1 MVEPVTTAIKGKIAW
16 VSIDHPPVNAT
27 STSVRAGL
35 MAAVS
40 AVQGCDLA
48 VLQCI
53 GKTFIAGGDMSEFD
67 RPPEP
72 PHLPDV
78 VNAIENSET
87 PFLAL
92 LHGNVLGGGFEIAM
106 ACAYRIAKPGTRFG
120 LPEVNVG
127 LIPGAGGTLRAPR
140 LLGWDMAVNMACFG
154 SMHSA
159 EELHKLGAVDEISND
174 LTKSVEAFQRPAVVK
189 VSEQE
194 VEPLAPEQ
202 SMSIEAKIKKI
213 SRGRQSQQQ
222 NFIALQRAMEPY
234 ADAQPKERA
243 QHLELRQ
250 SSESI
255 GLRHIFFAE
264 RLAVKPSVIKGIT
277 GAEIK
282 HIAIVGGGLMGCG
295 IATSC
300 LNAGSSVNLIE
311 QNNES
316 ANFAKATVTDLL
328 QAAVK
333 RGIINS
339 EQMSARLSRFS
350 VGCDY
355 AKAASADLAIEAI
368 YENLAAK
375 QQVFKQL
382 DALVSHDA
390 LLATNTSYLD
400 PNKIFSDVSNPER
413 CLGLH
418 FFSPAHIMKLVEVV
432 QAEYTSSKSLSTVFS
447 YAKTLRKTPV
457 LSGICDGFIGNRILS
472 AYRRA
477 AEYLLADGALPQDI
491 DQAMREFGMAMGP
504 FEVQDLSGLQI
515 AESNRRRLDATRDAS
530 ERYVNIADRLCAM
543 ERYGQRSGLGWYKY
557 EADSRTPIVDESVNN
572 LITNY
577 SKEHD
582 IKRVELSSSQLCNR
596 LLAAMANEGARIVE
610 EGIAESDQVVD
621 VVKVHGYGFPRWK
634 GGPMN
639 WALEVGTDSVQQC
652 LTELELASPN
662 SWVRAKRFAS

>member
-1 MVEPVTTAIKGKIAW
+1 MIEPVTTAIKGKIAW

-174 LTKSVEAFQRPAVVK
+174 LAKSVEAFQRPAVVK
-189 VSEQE
+189 VSERE
-194 VEPLAPEQ
+194 VEPLALEQ
-202 SMSIEAKIKKI
+202 SVNIEAKIKKI

-234 ADAQPKERA
+234 AEAQPKERA

-316 ANFAKATVTDLL
+316 ADSAKATVTDLL

-368 YENLAAK
+368 YENL
-375 QQVFKQL
+375 
-382 DALVSHDA
+382 
-390 LLATNTSYLD
+390 YLD

-457 LSGICDGFIGNRILS
+457 LSGVCDGFIGNRILS

-477 AEYLLADGALPQDI
+477 AEYLLADGAFPQDI

-530 ERYVNIADRLCAM
+530 ERYVGIADRLCAIK
-543 ERYGQRSGLGWYKY
+543 RYGQRSGLGWYKY
-557 EADSRTPIVDESVNN
+557 DVGSRTPVVDESVNS

-662 SWVRAKRFAS
+662 SWVRANRFAS